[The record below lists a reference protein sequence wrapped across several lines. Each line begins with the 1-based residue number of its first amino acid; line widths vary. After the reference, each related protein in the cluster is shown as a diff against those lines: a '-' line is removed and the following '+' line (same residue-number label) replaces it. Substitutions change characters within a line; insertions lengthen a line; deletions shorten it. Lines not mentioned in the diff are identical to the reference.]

1 MVAMSLMILGCA
13 GGEAP
18 SPTLADSPVPEGLE
32 IPVAMMTGPSC
43 GISGT
48 SYLRKCWATDV
59 VIEVATSSTDATIQ
73 QHLEAGVN
81 RWNTLLSAAPVSYR
95 RVFSWNGTTTSG
107 ADAVVHVHGPV
118 GATFCGNVNPST
130 FVIDLYVLGAAQCPV
145 GLSFTGDIPTVL
157 AHELA
162 SVIGWEDGVENLGI
176 AGVSNEYCVSTFPDR
191 FSPGPLSTNICY
203 HDVNGVMRLYKLGSV
218 DLGGAYWS
226 TKILSQTDVGLAAAT
241 VDSGQTVAITANG
254 LSAGPHAQY
263 GDVVGYGPSS
273 YSSTILPS
281 GFATRVGNSIRGD
294 QVGAVTVKL
303 LPTNAPSGYD
313 LWEPLATEGRTVEL
327 QVNEVPS
334 VPFKVVQITPD
345 TGGISVPGWHTFT
358 AHVVS
363 APGTPV
369 STRWI
374 VVDSRTPTV
383 ADTIWRYGHT
393 TLGVLIP
400 SGESYTLSLTARPH
414 YHHVIGLSATQDIP
428 ICTGEAL
435 LGGGSGKNESTKTPP
450 PTTNAIPGCGD
461 PGGGEW

>member
-1 MVAMSLMILGCA
+1 
-13 GGEAP
+13 
-18 SPTLADSPVPEGLE
+18 
-32 IPVAMMTGPSC
+32 MMTGPSC
-43 GISGT
+43 GNSGT
-48 SYLRKCWATDV
+48 NYLRKCWASDV
-59 VIEVATSSTDATIQ
+59 VIEVATSSSDATIQ
-73 QHLEAGVN
+73 GLLAEGVT
-81 RWNTLLSAAPVSYR
+81 RWNVLLSAAPVSYR
-95 RVFSWNGTTTSG
+95 RTFSWNGTSTTG
-107 ADAVVHVHGPV
+107 ADAVVHVHGPAS
-118 GATFCGNVNPST
+118 ATFCGKVNPDT
-130 FVIDLYVLGAAQCPV
+130 FVIDLFVLGTSDCLV
-145 GLSFTGDIPTVL
+145 NNSYTGNIATVL
-157 AHELA
+157 AHELS
-162 SVIGWEDGVENLGI
+162 SVIGWAEGVENLGV
-176 AGVSNEYCVSTFPDR
+176 AGVSDAYCVSTFQGDK
-191 FSPGPLSTNICY
+191 SPGPLSTNVCY
-203 HDVNGVMRLYKLGSV
+203 HDANGIMRLYRLGSV
-218 DLGGAYWS
+218 DLGSAYWS
-226 TKILSQTDVGLAAAT
+226 TKILSQTDVNLAAAT

-414 YHHVIGLSATQDIP
+414 CHHVIGLSATQDIP

-435 LGGGSGKNESTKTPP
+435 LGGGSGKNESTKAPP
-450 PTTNAIPGCGD
+450 PTTNAVPGCGD